1 LAATPGHCFSR
12 GVHNAGRLRFEVV
25 VQYPYHPLTGQS
37 VLVVGETEHGGSR
50 HLIVRKSDG
59 AKLLLPAWMTFREAG
74 SVTILS
80 CPRLSVSRLIELRA
94 LVDRLMAS
102 DPPKQIPGGVQSD
115 EAMEAIKPRS
125 LQHAARTSRGP
136 TNNSSRA
143 AEGAADRGNV
153 HNKDRHR
160 RCTTSGCGRKQRR

>member
-1 LAATPGHCFSR
+1 
-12 GVHNAGRLRFEVV
+12 
-25 VQYPYHPLTGQS
+25 
-37 VLVVGETEHGGSR
+37 
-50 HLIVRKSDG
+50 
-59 AKLLLPAWMTFREAG
+59 MTFPEAG

-143 AEGAADRGNV
+143 AEGALLIEAMSTTKIATVAAPLAAAAGNNGADHGEAT
-153 HNKDRHR
+153 DDE
-160 RCTTSGCGRKQRR
+160 